1 MNTSNPPRF
10 TARGLVATA
19 EQTAIQ
25 LAQDKVVLIDA
36 NAGAAKTTTLAIRIG
51 EAIAR
56 NLPPEQILA
65 LVFTPEARDVMR
77 QRLVDVGI
85 ARPVAARIKVAT
97 FEQFAGEVLLD
108 IEGGDAASLP
118 HAKDLRDYVL
128 AALEQ
133 VGERYHGRVEYLDVK
148 THNLAISQ
156 FLELQQ
162 SLKARMALDEDLGYL
177 GLEEAATVL
186 GIPLT
191 DYLTMLEYERM
202 RLGSY
207 EGTLFRGPFDASY
220 DLARSLEQ
228 TPELEHSLPAYR
240 VLVCDELHDLNEPA
254 FRILTALLKNQ
265 QCYFI
270 GAGDKDQVIHAR
282 LGASEAYLNRRFGT
296 AYPALVR
303 YPLTMSYRY
312 GPHLAFAMAAFK
324 QKQVR
329 SSLGSLT
336 EIRQLHYD
344 DGGTVCAAQVQQALL
359 EWQRDKR
366 SLDGCAILVRNWDQ
380 SVAIENGLMQA
391 QIAYRTQEMPSYLQ
405 REEILFL
412 RGMIAIA
419 LNNLH
424 TVKADAT
431 RKAIV
436 EALAIFCEVELTPEE
451 MEEAKKTIAR
461 DPDTLSFFFT
471 GQLQRSQSQCVR
483 DSLAQTMAY
492 IAQVDPDTGAAVVL
506 QQISTLMH
514 LEVVAKRIYVHPH
527 EAAVVARTVAGF
539 TAAAAASG
547 KNLREFA
554 EWLGGTEKLASHK
567 PDRHTVL
574 LESVANSKGKEFE
587 HVILPYLEAGAF
599 PDPTCAL
606 GEEENLFYVAATR
619 ARVRLTLLSPLAEAR
634 RSPFLQ
640 RLKLTASMAGANAAL
655 DSNAARPAPAPAA
668 RHELKV
674 PFAEKEQAKALGAE
688 WDMARRVWYV
698 KPGLDLQAFARWL
711 RG

>member
-1 MNTSNPPRF
+1 MSASNFPRF
-10 TARGLVATA
+10 TPRGLVATA
-19 EQTAIQ
+19 EQGAIQ
-25 LAQDKVVLIDA
+25 LAQDRVVLIDA

-56 NLPPEQILA
+56 NLPPEHILA
-65 LVFTPEARDVMR
+65 LVFTPEAREVMR
-77 QRLVDVGI
+77 QRLVEVGI

-97 FEQFAGEVLLD
+97 FEQFASEVLLEL
-108 IEGGDAASLP
+108 EGAGATSLP
-118 HAKDLRDYVL
+118 YARDSRDYVL
-128 AALEQ
+128 EALEQ

-156 FLELQQ
+156 FLQLQQ
-162 SLKARMALDEDLGYL
+162 SLKATMALDAELGYL

-191 DYLTMLEYERM
+191 DYLTTLEYERM

-220 DLARSLEQ
+220 DLARSLQQ
-228 TPELEHSLPAYR
+228 TPELEQSLPAYR

-270 GAGDKDQVIHAR
+270 GAGDKDQVIHSR
-282 LGASEAYLNRRFGT
+282 LGASDAFLNRRFGS
-296 AYPALVR
+296 AFPALVR

-324 QKQVR
+324 QKAVR

-344 DGGTVCAAQVQQALL
+344 DGANACAAQVNRALAT
-359 EWQRDKR
+359 WQRDQR
-366 SLDGCAILVRNWDQ
+366 PLDGCAILVRNWDQ
-380 SVAIENGLMQA
+380 SVAIENALMQA
-391 QIAYRTQEMPSYLQ
+391 QIAYRTEEMPSYLQ

-419 LNNLH
+419 LKNLH

-436 EALAIFCEVELTPEE
+436 EALAIFCEVELTPEQ

-471 GQLQRSQSQCVR
+471 GQMQRSQSQGVR
-483 DSLAQTMAY
+483 DSLGKTMAY
-492 IAQVDPDTGAAVVL
+492 IDQVDPDTSAAVVL
-506 QQISTLMH
+506 QEICALMH

-539 TAAAAASG
+539 VDAAAASG
-547 KNLREFA
+547 KNLRDFS
-554 EWLGGTEKLASHK
+554 EWLGGTEKLTGQK
-567 PDRHTVL
+567 PDRHTLL
-574 LESVANSKGKEFE
+574 LESAANAKGKEFD

-599 PDPTCAL
+599 PDPLYDA

-619 ARVRLTLLSPLAEAR
+619 AKMRLTLLSPEKEHR

-640 RLKLTASMAGANAAL
+640 RLKLSASMAGANAAVE
-655 DSNAARPAPAPAA
+655 AYAVGAGPAA
-668 RHELKV
+668 RHVLRV

-698 KPGLDLQAFARWL
+698 KSGVELKPFARWL
-711 RG
+711 RQ